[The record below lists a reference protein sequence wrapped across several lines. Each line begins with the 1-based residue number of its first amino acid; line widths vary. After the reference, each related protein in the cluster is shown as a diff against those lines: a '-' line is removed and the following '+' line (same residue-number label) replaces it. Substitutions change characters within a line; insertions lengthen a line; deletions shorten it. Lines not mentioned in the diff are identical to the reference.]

1 MKSPEVNE
9 YVEGDRCHS
18 HNGLVESQHSVGRW
32 IQWRWYGTHVG
43 GEGGGGDGS
52 GGGSGGCC
60 RPHKHEVDDL
70 TLLTAT

>member
-1 MKSPEVNE
+1 MPKVIDATAIMALLKAN
-9 YVEGDRCHS
+9 D
-18 HNGLVESQHSVGRW
+18 SVGRW

-43 GEGGGGDGS
+43 GKGGGGDGS
-52 GGGSGGCC
+52 GGGGGGCC